1 MRHWLRV
8 ATHVAVLTT
17 SIFGGFGTLRAAR
30 ADGASTTEAQRDSRS
45 LDLFEKSAAAYDSG
59 RFADAITLLQ
69 QAYELK
75 KEPVLLYNM
84 GRAYEGLGEL
94 AFAAQAYESFL
105 QGQPSAPDRGALERR
120 IATLR
125 RQVAEKEA
133 LRKRALERDRTSP
146 PGAGGGGGSAMP
158 WVIVGLGA
166 AGLATGG
173 VLGLLASQ
181 RNLDAKSEPTYVRAD
196 RLHTQAEAL
205 ARGANYCLIGGGVV
219 VIAGIIWAI
228 FDTSGQ
234 KPKRRTGELP
244 AGMTFAF

>member
-8 ATHVAVLTT
+8 AAYVAVLTT
-17 SIFGGFGTLRAAR
+17 SLFGGFGTLRAAR
-30 ADGASTTEAQRDSRS
+30 ADDASTTEAQRESRS

-105 QGQPSAPDRGALERR
+105 QGQPNAPDRGALERR

-125 RQVAEKEA
+125 RQVAEREA
-133 LRKRALERDRTSP
+133 LRRRALDRDRTSP
-146 PGAGGGGGSAMP
+146 PVASGGASAMP
-158 WVIVGLGA
+158 WVVVGLGA

-181 RNLDAKSEPTYVRAD
+181 RNLDAKSEPTYARAD

-205 ARGANYCLIGGGVV
+205 ARGANYCLIGGGIVV
-219 VIAGIIWAI
+219 VAGVIWAI

-234 KPKRRTGELP
+234 RAKRRAGELP
-244 AGMTFAF
+244 MATTFAF

>member
-1 MRHWLRV
+1 MRHRLRL
-8 ATHVAVLTT
+8 AAHVAVLTT
-17 SIFGGFGTLRAAR
+17 SLVGGFGTLRAAQ
-30 ADGASTTEAQRDSRS
+30 ADEPSLTEAQRESRS

-94 AFAAQAYESFL
+94 AYAAQAYEYFL
-105 QGQPSAPDRGALERR
+105 QGQPNAPDRGALERR

-133 LRKRALERDRTSP
+133 LRKRALERDRTAP
-146 PGAGGGGGSAMP
+146 PSTGGGTSAMP
-158 WVIVGLGA
+158 WVVVGLGA
-166 AGLATGG
+166 GGLATGG

-219 VIAGIIWAI
+219 VVAGVIWAI
-228 FDTSGQ
+228 FDTSGP
-234 KPKRRTGELP
+234 KPKRRAGELP
-244 AGMTFAF
+244 RPLTFAF